1 MRNTQQ
7 QRPCCLESHS
17 LKPGPS
23 VQIVSPMGR
32 ESCYEWSPKR
42 SWQCLGVLNL
52 PFSSLPLEGR
62 DAKEGG
68 PRYSDIGHASTPAT
82 GIEVISFL
90 LSSSEGLKN
99 VMSSRRLVSGLLV
112 RSPLNAQQML
122 FRNQPSQ
129 SKTYKR
135 INW

>member
-1 MRNTQQ
+1 MRNNQQ
-7 QRPCCLESHS
+7 QRPRCPESHS

-42 SWQCLGVLNL
+42 SWQEQCLGVLNL

-62 DAKEGG
+62 DAKGGG
-68 PRYSDIGHASTPAT
+68 PRYNDIGHASTPAT
-82 GIEVISFL
+82 GIEVISFQ

-99 VMSSRRLVSGLLV
+99 VM
-112 RSPLNAQQML
+112 
-122 FRNQPSQ
+122 
-129 SKTYKR
+129 
-135 INW
+135 